1 MGYGG
6 TGEEIMEK
14 NKRVFKKKYVKSI
27 LVGLLS
33 ILLVPLIV
41 SFLMESPL
49 MNWGSQKAESWM
61 SFWGGYLGAILG
73 IIGAITATTLQIKSQ
88 TNQIVLAAKEN
99 DRLERIRIGLNLII
113 DKNIEL
119 FRYFLE
125 LEKELNKYSHVLKI
139 LINEQIYLPQAL
151 KKIGMLNENLMNN
164 GHQFSQVKTENETA
178 LIQTLGKEY
187 DEKVDKIQTLK
198 KELNQQIAVM
208 RSLSSSISA
217 SLFYIDDKNETYFKS
232 IENYVENFNYEIEST
247 SNYILY
253 DEIDDLNDIKTNL
266 RMKELEESVVKLKI
280 LGDNCKGDYS
290 DFMASLIK
298 KIVNQNK

>member
-1 MGYGG
+1 
-6 TGEEIMEK
+6 MEK
-14 NKRVFKKKYVKSI
+14 NERVFKKKYVKSI

-164 GHQFSQVKTENETA
+164 GHLFSQVKTENETA

-247 SNYILY
+247 SSYILY

-266 RMKELEESVVKLKI
+266 RIKELEESVVKLKI
-280 LGDNCKGDYS
+280 LGDNCKDDYS